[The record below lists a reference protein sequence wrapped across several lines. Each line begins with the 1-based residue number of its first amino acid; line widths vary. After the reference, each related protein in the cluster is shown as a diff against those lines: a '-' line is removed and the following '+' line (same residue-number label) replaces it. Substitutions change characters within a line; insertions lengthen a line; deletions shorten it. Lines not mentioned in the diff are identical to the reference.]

1 MPPLSD
7 LPALAVPVATG
18 VALAALVLALSALAA
33 HRRALRRLLRATA
46 EPDIRA
52 GLASLASG
60 LQPLAAR
67 VAALEAAQAAAAA
80 SEPDRLRPPGLVR
93 FQAYDNDGPALSF
106 SLALVNARQDG
117 VVLTSL
123 YARDHVRLF
132 AKPIKAGAAEGEM
145 APEEQQAVELA
156 AAGGG
161 QRSLEPP
168 AAAATARAMRRGRGQ
183 P

>member
-1 MPPLSD
+1 LPPLSD
-7 LPALAVPVATG
+7 LVALAAPVATG
-18 VALAALVLALSALAA
+18 VALAALVLALVALAA
-33 HRRALRRLLRATA
+33 QRRLLRRLLGATA

-60 LQPLAAR
+60 LHPLVTR
-67 VAALEAAQAAAAA
+67 VTALEAAQAAAAA
-80 SEPDRLRPPGLVR
+80 REPARLLPPGMVR
-93 FQAYDNDGPALSF
+93 FQAYPNDGPALSF

-132 AKPIKAGAAEGEM
+132 AKAIKAGAAEGEM
-145 APEEQQAVELA
+145 APEERQAVELA

-161 QRSLEPP
+161 QLSVEPP
-168 AAAATARAMRRGRGQ
+168 AAAATARAFRPGRGQ
-183 P
+183 S